1 MTKSRKTTLRN
12 KRVKRG
18 GDIEDGLPV
27 SKPASEEKTNGL
39 FGLSM
44 PSIKMPSM
52 PFGKKEEKENNDPNI
67 PSMME
72 KGNASDIPSA
82 QVGGKKR
89 NCGCSGNSLLSG
101 GKKRGRKSRKGVR
114 KSKKS
119 RKTKRRRSIKG
130 GKRSLN
136 LPGINLPG
144 MTGGRKLRK
153 SKKSRKGR
161 KSKKSRKGRKSKKSR
176 KSRKSRK

>member
-18 GDIEDGLPV
+18 GDIENGLPESGQN
-27 SKPASEEKTNGL
+27 SKPESEEKGL
-39 FGLSM
+39 FGFSM
-44 PSIKMPSM
+44 PSMSSM
-52 PFGKKEEKENNDPNI
+52 SMNPFGKKEEKKNNDPNI
-67 PSMME
+67 HSMTE
-72 KGNASDIPSA
+72 EGRTSEIPGV

-119 RKTKRRRSIKG
+119 RKTKRRRRRSIKG

-144 MTGGRKLRK
+144 MTGGRK
-153 SKKSRKGR
+153 
-161 KSKKSRKGRKSKKSR
+161 SR